1 MKDDTDALGTKF
13 NVMLICSD
21 VSIICAENTQLCCFA
36 TFYVSYIHVSI
47 ITSSQ
52 REIVH

>member
-21 VSIICAENTQLCCFA
+21 VSIICAENTQLCCLRH
-36 TFYVSYIHVSI
+36 FYVSYIHVSI
-47 ITSSQ
+47 ISQ